1 MLRESSESRW
11 KRASNLP
18 AIAFLGLAVSTATT
32 FSSAI
37 QAKDQLSASE
47 TLLLLDSLIPRSS
60 VGAST
65 YGIPSGYG
73 LNHGQAYLSGSV
85 TNKRQL
91 ADERSGERID
101 GSYAFGVGFGDPN
114 NGVGIESNVGI
125 LSSTPGDQDEAG
137 NLGFKIHKRLDSEL
151 GPVGVSAGASNVMP
165 WGDPEAIKTSYYAS
179 ASLITTQT
187 RFPNLRP
194 DLMITGGASTG
205 ARNYGQDPGVFIGI
219 GGKLA
224 DTASLSVS
232 WSGDELVAG
241 STFQPDLRYP
251 VMLSAGIADITKAN
265 DAQRLLFSISYMFQ
279 AFNTETVK

>member
-1 MLRESSESRW
+1 MQRESSPPKN
-11 KRASNLP
+11 KRATDHL
-18 AIAFLGLAVSTATT
+18 AIVFLGLAVAAAST
-32 FSSAI
+32 FSPVI
-37 QAKDQLSASE
+37 QAKDQLSANE
-47 TLLLLDSLIPRSS
+47 TLLLLDSLIPRSA

-91 ADERSGERID
+91 ADERAGENID

-114 NGVGIESNVGI
+114 SSVGVESNLGI

-137 NLGFKIHKRLDSEL
+137 NLGFKIHKRLNSGL

-165 WGDPEAIKTSYYAS
+165 WGDPEAVKTSYYAS

-187 RFPNLRP
+187 QLPNLRP
-194 DLMITGGASTG
+194 DLMITGGGSTG
-205 ARNYGQDPGVFIGI
+205 ARNYGQDPGIFLGI

-224 DTASLSVS
+224 DTASISIS

-251 VMLSAGIADITKAN
+251 VMLSAGIGDITKAN
-265 DAQRLLFSISYMFQ
+265 DAQRLLFSISYTFQ
-279 AFNTETVK
+279 AFDTEIVK